1 MGPERLLMKVPA
13 QALER
18 SRRTIQSYD
27 AHAREYNAIVAEH
40 PLQPE
45 IADSM
50 RRMMEY
56 VPGGGSVLEI
66 GSGPGRDA
74 DFVESLGAVV
84 RRTDAAQAFL
94 DLQAQRGRK
103 GELLDVVTDAL
114 GGPYDAVLAMC
125 VLIHVDRAQ
134 VAAVLHK
141 IFGALRPGG
150 VFLVSMRVGEGEK
163 HGDYHTVCWEKERF
177 AAALVAAGLHP
188 CWEMERIG
196 RNDEA
201 WVYFLARRP
210 QQP

>member
-56 VPGGGSVLEI
+56 VPAGGSVLEI

-201 WVYFLARRP
+201 WVYVLARRL